1 MKNTIK
7 RNYHGV
13 SRRKNDIRI
22 NNSVLLRGFFILNL
36 CIVFTAGLYAQD
48 FGFGFDDEAGAEETA
63 AVSRPASPVKVSGEI
78 AVELAPYVH
87 DFDNKDDAQAISYWD
102 MVYGKLKLSAAA
114 GSVDAYASFN
124 LKISAFSELWDQ
136 SPDLSD
142 ASYTPLIMDEA
153 FLRGFIGPVN
163 IEAGLRKLSW
173 GKADSLGPLDVIN
186 PLDYSDLRNISDI
199 QAIKI
204 ARPMVHVTWNAGGFS
219 KLEAVF
225 IPNFAGHRFARDGR
239 WAAAQ
244 FTDMSSV
251 EEGFSLIAAEKYGP
265 MMALMPGASDIFGNV
280 RTNLMS
286 QLGADFVTFPATGGL
301 NYFQTGLRFTTTV
314 GPADIGAQYY
324 YGNLFLPDFTIGG
337 IDNFIDDLVG
347 NLPGLLSGT
356 YFGNTALL
364 SPQIKYN
371 RYHQLG
377 IDYAQVIAGFNLRA
391 EFAVHLTDDL
401 KGDDGAVR
409 NPFIGWSLGFDR
421 DLFWGINANIQCNE
435 TVRLL
440 DGKVGSNPVLDCE
453 ADTKMTSTRF
463 TMHFSKRFFRDELET
478 KATVIWDLENMDC
491 YLIPGLAWSI
501 RDLAVELSAGVFAG
515 DESGDLGQ
523 YWENSFVKV
532 GVKYSF

>member
-1 MKNTIK
+1 MKKLVI
-7 RNYHGV
+7 
-13 SRRKNDIRI
+13 
-22 NNSVLLRGFFILNL
+22 LLAVIL
-36 CIVFTAGLYAQD
+36 FATGLYAQD
-48 FGFGFDDEAGAEETA
+48 FGFGFDEEAGTEEPA
-63 AVSRPASPVKVSGEI
+63 AVPRRASPIKVSGEI

-87 DFDNKDDAQAISYWD
+87 DFNKKDDAQAISYWD
-102 MVYGKLKLSAAA
+102 MVSGKLKLSAS
-114 GSVDAYASFN
+114 GGNVDAYAAFN
-124 LKISAFSELWDQ
+124 LNIPAFIELWDRD
-136 SPDLSD
+136 SNLGDP
-142 ASYTPLIMDEA
+142 SYTPLIMDEA
-153 FLRGFIGPVN
+153 FLRGYIGPVN

-219 KLEAVF
+219 KLETVF

-239 WAAAQ
+239 WAASQ

-251 EEGFSLIAAEKYGP
+251 EEGIFSRAYQNYPLQ
-265 MMALMPGASDIFGNV
+265 MALMAFNPLFISMMRNEFATYLDDNPI
-280 RTNLMS
+280 
-286 QLGADFVTFPATGGL
+286 TFPSTGGL
-301 NYFQTGLRFTTTV
+301 DYFQTGLRFTTTV
-314 GPADIGAQYY
+314 GPADIGAQYF

-337 IDNFIDDLVG
+337 VDAFLTDLVMG
-347 NLPGLLSGT
+347 NSNSLNPP
-356 YFGNTALL
+356 YFGDSDLL

-377 IDYAQVIAGFNLRA
+377 IDYAQVLFGFNLRA
-391 EFAVHLTDDL
+391 EFAVHLTEDL
-401 KGDDGAVR
+401 KGDDGSVR

-421 DLFWGINANIQCNE
+421 DLFWGISANIQCNE

-453 ADTKMTSTRF
+453 ADAKLTSTRF
-463 TMHFSKRFFRDELET
+463 TMHFSKKFFRDELET
-478 KATVIWDLENMDC
+478 KAIVIWDVENMDC
-491 YLIPGLAWSI
+491 YVIPGLVWSV
-501 RDLAVELSAGVFAG
+501 RDLTVELSAGIFAG
-515 DESGDLGQ
+515 DTSGDLGQ